1 MISTT
6 TSAST
11 IATISVEF
19 THLASTHTMVVS
31 YTLCVMLVVAAMLIS
46 LWSGPSVQMKMAR
59 VIM

>member
-19 THLASTHTMVVS
+19 THLAYAHTMMVS
-31 YTLCVMLVVAAMLIS
+31 CTMGVMLVVTAMLIS
-46 LWSGPSVQMKMAR
+46 LLCGPSVQMNMAG